1 MCQRMRLG
9 KLMPW
14 IAVVVLVLTC
24 ALPTMAQN
32 SAPDAPQPQL
42 PAAPQASQPTPQT
55 QDPADSSQ
63 TPPLQSPPRSDTP
76 AQTEPAKK
84 LDPKDFPFPD
94 SADSGAKQPA
104 PDRSKPGQ
112 AKPDQAAPGKNDF
125 PFPEE
130 EEKTPAA
137 TAPPKDMPPPP
148 PLEPGSSSS
157 SSSSSSSL
165 HDEGST
171 GTVGGVVDVKRAEQD
186 KSIARFYW
194 NRGNYEGSYLRFK
207 DAVVYAP
214 LNPDMWFGLAESER
228 MVGKNVNAR
237 QHYKKYLE
245 LAPEGPKAK
254 DSAKMLQTLPDK
266 DKVQPA
272 GPGPRVP

>member
-1 MCQRMRLG
+1 MG
-9 KLMPW
+9 
-14 IAVVVLVLTC
+14 AVVAMLC
-24 ALPTMAQN
+24 ALPVMAQN
-32 SAPDAPQPQL
+32 NAPDAPQPQL
-42 PAAPQASQPTPQT
+42 PAAPQAAPETAQPAA
-55 QDPADSSQ
+55 PADSAP
-63 TPPLQSPPRSDTP
+63 PPLQAPPRSDAP
-76 AQTEPAKK
+76 AETEPAKK
-84 LDPKDFPFPD
+84 PDAKDFPFPD
-94 SADSGAKQPA
+94 SGASDAKKPA
-104 PDRSKPGQ
+104 AGEKT
-112 AKPDQAAPGKNDF
+112 PGKNDF

-130 EEKTPAA
+130 EKPAA
-137 TAPPKDMPPPP
+137 ATVPPKTDMPPPP
-148 PLEPGSSSS
+148 PPEPGTSS

-171 GTVGGVVDVKRAEQD
+171 GTIEGVVDLKRAEQD

-214 LNPDMWFGLAESER
+214 LNPEMWFGLAESER
-228 MVGKNVNAR
+228 MIGKNVNAR
-237 QHYKKYLE
+237 QHYQKYLQ

-254 DSAKMLQTLPDK
+254 DSAKMLRELPDK